1 MVLVIEANYGKDKN
15 LFRRLGKVL
24 SCGASIGT
32 ISKRAKEV
40 AKLEEDGV

>member
-1 MVLVIEANYGKDKN
+1 MGKT
-15 LFRRLGKVL
+15 RTCSEGPGKVL
-24 SCGASIGT
+24 SCRASIGT